1 MYNPLGSNPLDNEV
15 SEFFKALGIILVFV
29 RDAEKVDKI
38 KVALRAVSDNRDLT
52 NAIAAHIMGIG
63 IHQQRDLLIDLAE
76 SLGFW
81 NSPLVV
87 NNPIW
92 AEYIYQKTVSYTDE
106 PSPKVMEALLRACQ
120 YCPTEAVTDLIY
132 LGLVD
137 RDSFEETQ
145 NKIGRF
151 ESAIKT
157 YRKLCSAQGIEQE
170 ISLNKIC
177 DAVCNTNVPY
187 NRRYAEVFVKE
198 FDKLIGN
205 QVPALEFAR
214 FFTGNSN
221 LESDE
226 IPFFERSYIAE
237 LNKHCSSIPRKLR
250 FELIKSLKNFPEHT
264 LNYLKSLPPHV
275 LNSRSNLNV
284 IEAVLHG
291 DWLDGHKDLQDSFM
305 GFVNKLFQDEFFK
318 SARLTEDGM
327 REASGSVA
335 SLISCEFISNAGAHI
350 QIPDDREA
358 SACRSAIKN
367 MESVGQY
374 GLSAITKVVKGS
386 SSARNMIKAYKKIR
400 AAEVVDGDSK
410 VLEDLE
416 EILGV
421 AAVNILAEMRYM
433 SEKKKPI
440 SEETPYHYALGAREN
455 KGNKYHSHEDFIRII
470 LADMSPDK
478 MLSVIEKKSMV
489 TPFLKYMLKNKAIPM
504 SYASKLKLADRRAL
518 LEADLDF

>member
-1 MYNPLGSNPLDNEV
+1 MYNPLGSNPLDDEV
-15 SEFFKALGIILVFV
+15 SEFFKTLGIILVFV

-52 NAIAAHIMGIG
+52 DAIAAHIMGIG
-63 IHQQRDLLIDLAE
+63 IHQQRDLLIELAE
-76 SLGFW
+76 SLDFW

-106 PSPKVMEALLRACQ
+106 PSPKVMDNLLRACQ
-120 YCPTEAVTDLIY
+120 YCSTEAITDLIY

-157 YRKLCSAQGIEQE
+157 YLKLCSAHGIDQA
-170 ISLNKIC
+170 ISLNKMC

-198 FDKLIGN
+198 FDKLIGE

-237 LNKHCSSIPRKLR
+237 LNKHYSSIPRQLR
-250 FELIKSLKNFPEHT
+250 FEVIRNLKSFPEPT
-264 LNYLKSLPPHV
+264 LNYLKNLPAHV
-275 LNSRSNLNV
+275 LNSSSNLNV
-284 IEAVLHG
+284 IEAVIHG
-291 DWLDGHKDLQDSFM
+291 DWLDGHNGLHDSFM
-305 GFVNKLFQDEFFK
+305 EFVDKLFQDEFFK
-318 SARLTEDGM
+318 SARLPEDGM

-335 SLISCEFISNAGAHI
+335 SLISCELISNAGAYIHI
-350 QIPDDREA
+350 PEDREA
-358 SACRSAIKN
+358 SVCRSVIKN
-367 MESVGQY
+367 MESVSKY
-374 GLSAITKVVKGS
+374 GLSAITQAVKSS
-386 SSARNMIKAYKKIR
+386 SSARNMVKACKKIR
-400 AAEVVDGDSK
+400 AANTVDGSSEVV
-410 VLEDLE
+410 EDRE
-416 EILGV
+416 EMLGV
-421 AAVNILAEMRYM
+421 AAVNLLAEMRYM
-433 SEKKKPI
+433 REKNKPV
-440 SEETPYHYALGAREN
+440 SEETPYHYALGVREN
-455 KGNKYHSHEDFIRII
+455 KGNKYHSHEEFVRII

-478 MLSVIEKKSMV
+478 MLAAIEKKSMA

-518 LEADLDF
+518 LEADFDF